1 MIKKQNL
8 LKILFNADCLKEIA
22 KNCKIKTAHIE
33 MLLYSMR
40 FCFKTLN
47 SSNKNSLYKAILS
60 QDNYYLNNSYFVGND
75 ISENNYFEKYS
86 KLKEH
91 FENKPECGAYVCL
104 CKEGSYQCLPSGYPT
119 EDNKG
124 EKCQKCNQSIGLES
138 NFYGFNPHPVK
149 RENYKRIFKSIE
161 DIQKELKGNNS
172 SKIKTMNYMTLD
184 EFEKYIIDPAINNE
198 KPGIVQVSFDH
209 FKKSNKI
216 IRKIKSQIT
225 FRLLHF
231 ILYSHLFF
239 GKLMNSYKKK
249 DLGNF
254 IEVLEEDWNKLKI
267 YLNHERMEIEIFINL
282 IFNVLTDELTKIEEI
297 QNIKN
302 LLEKENLLKKLL
314 NHPKKNMMII
324 RKNMMI

>member
-47 SSNKNSLYKAILS
+47 SSNKNSLYKAILF
-60 QDNYYLNNSYFVGND
+60 QDDYYLNNSYFVGNY
-75 ISENNYFEKYS
+75 ISENNYFEIYS

-91 FENKPECGAYVCL
+91 FDNKPECGAYICL
-104 CKEGSYQCLPSGYPT
+104 CKEGSYQCFPNGYPT

-124 EKCQKCNQSIGLES
+124 EKCEKCERPIGLES
-138 NFYGFNPHPVK
+138 NFFGSHPVK
-149 RENYKRIFKSIE
+149 REKYKRIFKSRE
-161 DIQKELKGNNS
+161 DINKELKGDNRK
-172 SKIKTMNYMTLD
+172 KIQTINYMTLY
-184 EFEKYIIDPAINNE
+184 EFERDIIDPAINNE
-198 KPGIVQVSFDH
+198 RPGIIQVSFDY